1 MCSSDLLNPF
11 KVKNLISAAFK
22 TVKTDETLN
31 QSDIVT
37 LAKQI
42 RNLTPGKMRTMT
54 VPLGNSNGFAPG
66 LGSVVIW
73 DETLAPELFDRLR
86 NDRPVVDLITPT
98 PTSSDAK
105 GNKGNKGNKGKKSPT
120 PTPSPSIID
129 KFKTRT
135 ASENPCGALK

>member
-1 MCSSDLLNPF
+1 MLFRSFRKATSTGVLLNPF
-11 KVKNLISAAFK
+11 KLKNLISAVFK
-22 TVKTDETLN
+22 TVKTDETLD
-31 QSDIVT
+31 QGDIVT

-54 VPLGNSNGFAPG
+54 VPLGNTNGFYPG

-73 DETLAPELFDRLR
+73 DEILAPELFDRLS
-86 NDRPVVDLITPT
+86 NDMPVVDEV
-98 PTSSDAK
+98 
-105 GNKGNKGNKGKKSPT
+105 
-120 PTPSPSIID
+120 TPSPSASPSIVD